1 MCEKKVS
8 RITSKAPSVLIWF
21 RNRGL
26 IVSLNVSLNNFLFS
40 NFQYFAGDVDSDQ
53 DGLTDAV
60 DDDDDN
66 DGIPDNREYLQN
78 ILLLASPSTSVTF
91 LLNISIKEKMD
102 KTEWKLL
109 DVKMTFETQGKG
121 SWIKLISRVF
131 ILSLVIYQSQKERNL
146 KF

>member
-8 RITSKAPSVLIWF
+8 RITSKTSSVLIWF

-109 DVKMTFETQGKG
+109 YVKMTFKTQGKG
-121 SWIKLISRVF
+121 SWINSSTRVF
-131 ILSLVIYQSQKERNL
+131 ILSFVIYQS
-146 KF
+146 